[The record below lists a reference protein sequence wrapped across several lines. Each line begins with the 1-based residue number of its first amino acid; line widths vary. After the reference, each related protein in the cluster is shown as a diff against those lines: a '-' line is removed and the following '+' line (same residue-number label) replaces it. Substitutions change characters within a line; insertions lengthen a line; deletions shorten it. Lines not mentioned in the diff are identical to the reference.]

1 MPKQSISLTKP
12 NAEWVKSRIDSK
24 EYTSMSDAVND
35 LIKQARCQEDEK
47 ICAML
52 IKAEESLEKH
62 GHSQKTVHDIWKVA
76 KQKYTARHG
85 QI

>member
-35 LIKQARCQEDEK
+35 LIKQAR
-47 ICAML
+47 
-52 IKAEESLEKH
+52 
-62 GHSQKTVHDIWKVA
+62 
-76 KQKYTARHG
+76 R
-85 QI
+85 QISET